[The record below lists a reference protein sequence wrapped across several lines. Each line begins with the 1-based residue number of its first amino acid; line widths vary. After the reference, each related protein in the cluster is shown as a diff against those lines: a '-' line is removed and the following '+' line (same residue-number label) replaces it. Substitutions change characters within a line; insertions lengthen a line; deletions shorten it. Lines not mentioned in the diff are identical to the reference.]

1 MNSMGL
7 FGEFSFQEKV
17 KKPLTLIQMAEVR
30 FGSDDE
36 LMHEIRLYLKS
47 CRERRMLPTRVSWEI
62 QLDILQKLPDAQ
74 RVESVHNSI
83 VKGYRQIAF
92 INDNKV
98 TNNISNERIKN
109 TEVIVKEGF

>member
-1 MNSMGL
+1 MLIFLFFFLTSYRFSATINTRNEPKKIGVRNMGL

-47 CRERRMLPTRVSWEI
+47 CRERRMLPTRVSW
-62 QLDILQKLPDAQ
+62 KF
-74 RVESVHNSI
+74 S
-83 VKGYRQIAF
+83 
-92 INDNKV
+92 
-98 TNNISNERIKN
+98 
-109 TEVIVKEGF
+109 